1 MRVGLDEGSSKRG
14 VIQEQNAG
22 GVVVVAVRGGAGR
35 GGAGA
40 REKPAD
46 VANPTQSK
54 KN

>member
-1 MRVGLDEGSSKRG
+1 MRAGLDEGSSKRG

-22 GVVVVAVRGGAGR
+22 GVVVVAGR